1 MLTGAVKMLKKSGNE
16 INISGLEEVYDY
28 MSPGN
33 HVVSAY
39 LLVDGLRTSRK
50 DYLTRLNSMIKEKKT
65 SLDKSADLDRNQKK
79 KVASALDKVKVYLS
93 EKFKSDSTR
102 TVIIFASTDGFW
114 KEIRLPFILRSRI
127 VIDPKP
133 YIQNLRAYLKNYKS
147 YGILLIDRE
156 KAKIYSAYLN
166 EIREYLAAFI
176 SDVPSRVNYRSQSV
190 LREKKILSRHE
201 EKLHHF
207 FKTINDRTLELFR
220 ERKFDYLI
228 LAGRNKIISG
238 FNNYLHS
245 YLQLKY
251 IGKIDAEPDSSINLI
266 KSKAIE
272 VIDLFELKNKN
283 KLIDDLIDEYNPNR
297 LGVLG
302 IDAVIKALIRDQIR
316 ILIYDR
322 NFSHSG
328 YVCRNCSY
336 LSANPVE
343 SCPYCEGKLV
353 FYNEIVDEIV
363 ENALDQGC
371 EIVDLEGN
379 ERFKK
384 AGSIGA
390 VLRYV
395 YER

>member
-1 MLTGAVKMLKKSGNE
+1 MIKKPGNE

-28 MSPGN
+28 QSPGN
-33 HVVSAY
+33 HVISAY
-39 LLVDGLRTSRK
+39 LLVDGLRTSKK
-50 DYLTRLNSMIKEKKT
+50 DYLTRLNSMVKEKKT
-65 SLDKSADLDRNQKK
+65 SLDKSVDLDKNQKK
-79 KVASALDKVKVYLS
+79 KVASALDKVKLYLS
-93 EKFKSDSTR
+93 EKFKTDSTR

-133 YIQNLRAYLKNYKS
+133 YIQNLRAYLRNYKS

-156 KAKIYSAYLN
+156 KAQIYSAYLN

-190 LREKKILSRHE
+190 LREKKILSRHD

-228 LAGRNKIISG
+228 LAGRNKVISG

-245 YLQLKY
+245 YLQSKY
-251 IGKIDAEPDSSINLI
+251 IGKIDAGPDSSINSI
-266 KSKAIE
+266 KEKAMK
-272 VIDLFELKNKN
+272 VIDHFELKNKN
-283 KLIDDLIDEYNPNR
+283 KLVDDLIDEYNPNR

-316 ILIYDR
+316 ILIYDK

-328 YVCRNCSY
+328 YVCRNCNY

-343 SCPYCEGKLV
+343 SCPYCEGELV
-353 FYNEIVDEIV
+353 FYNEIVDEII

-371 EIVDLEGN
+371 EIVELEGN
-379 ERFKK
+379 ERLKK
-384 AGSIGA
+384 ADSIGA

>member
-1 MLTGAVKMLKKSGNE
+1 MLKKSGNE

-28 MSPGN
+28 LSPGN

-50 DYLTRLNSMIKEKKT
+50 GYLTRLNSMIKEKKT
-65 SLDKSADLDRNQKK
+65 SLNKSADLDRNQKK

-156 KAKIYSAYLN
+156 KAQIYSAYLN

-207 FKTINDRTLELFR
+207 FKIINDRTLELFR

-266 KSKAIE
+266 KGKAME
-272 VIDLFELKNKN
+272 VINVFELKKKN

-297 LGVLG
+297 LGILG

-328 YVCRNCSY
+328 YVCRNCNY
-336 LSANPVE
+336 LSASSIE

-395 YER
+395 YEREEPV

>member
-1 MLTGAVKMLKKSGNE
+1 MLKKSGNE

-28 MSPGN
+28 LSPGN

-190 LREKKILSRHE
+190 LREKKILSSHE

-207 FKTINDRTLELFR
+207 FKIINDRTLELFR

-266 KSKAIE
+266 KSKAME
-272 VIDLFELKNKN
+272 VINVFELKNKN

-336 LSANPVE
+336 LSASPVE

-379 ERFKK
+379 ERLKK

>member
-1 MLTGAVKMLKKSGNE
+1 MLKKSGNV

-28 MSPGN
+28 QSPGN
-33 HVVSAY
+33 YVVSVY

-50 DYLTRLNSMIKEKKT
+50 SYLTRLNSMVKEKKT
-65 SLDKSADLDRNQKK
+65 GLDKSTDLDRSQKK
-79 KVASALDKVKVYLS
+79 KITSALEKAKVYLS
-93 EKFKSDSTR
+93 EKFKADSTR
-102 TVIIFASTDGFW
+102 TIIIFASTDGFW
-114 KEIRLPFILRSRI
+114 KEIRVPFILRSRI

-133 YIQNLRAYLKNYKS
+133 YIQNLRAYLRNYKS

-156 KAKIYSAYLN
+156 KAQIYSAYLN

-176 SDVPSRVNYRSQSV
+176 SDVPSRVNYRSQAV

-228 LAGRNKIISG
+228 LAGRNDIVSG

-245 YLQLKY
+245 YLQSKY
-251 IGKIDAEPDSSINLI
+251 IGKIDAGPDSGIKSI
-266 KSKAIE
+266 KSKAME
-272 VIDLFELKNKN
+272 VIDVFELKSKN

-302 IDAVIKALIRDQIR
+302 IDAVIKVLIRDQIR
-316 ILIYDR
+316 ILVYDR

-328 YVCRNCSY
+328 YVCRNCNY

-343 SCPYCEGKLV
+343 SCPYCGGELI
-353 FYNEIVDEIV
+353 FYNEIVDEII

-384 AGSIGA
+384 AGSMGA
-390 VLRYV
+390 VLRYI

>member
-1 MLTGAVKMLKKSGNE
+1 MIKKSGNE
-16 INISGLEEVYDY
+16 INIFGLEEVYGY
-28 MSPGN
+28 TSPGN
-33 HVVSAY
+33 HVISAY
-39 LLVDGLRTSRK
+39 LLVDGLRTSK
-50 DYLTRLNSMIKEKKT
+50 KGYLSRLNSMMKEKKT
-65 SLDKSADLDRNQKK
+65 WLDESSDIDKSQKK
-79 KVASALDKVKVYLS
+79 KVASALNKVKAYLS

-114 KEIRLPFILRSRI
+114 REIRLPFILRSRI

-133 YIQNLRAYLKNYKS
+133 YVQNLRAYLGNYKS

-156 KAKIYSAYLN
+156 KAQIYSAYLN

-207 FKTINDRTLELFR
+207 FKIINDRTLELFR

-228 LAGRNKIISG
+228 LAGRNKVISG

-245 YLQLKY
+245 YLQSKY
-251 IGKIDAEPDSSINLI
+251 IGKIDAGPDSSINSI
-266 KSKAIE
+266 KSKAME
-272 VIDLFELKNKN
+272 VINVFELKNKN

-302 IDAVIKALIRDQIR
+302 IDAVIKALIRDQIK

-322 NFSHSG
+322 NFSQSG
-328 YVCRNCSY
+328 YVCRNCNY
-336 LSANPVE
+336 LSASPIE
-343 SCPYCEGKLV
+343 SCPYCGGQLV

-379 ERFKK
+379 ERLKK

>member
-1 MLTGAVKMLKKSGNE
+1 MLKKAGNE
-16 INISGLEEVYDY
+16 INISGLEEVYNY
-28 MSPGN
+28 QSPGD
-33 HVVSAY
+33 HVISAY
-39 LLVDGLRTSRK
+39 LLVDGLRTSKK
-50 DYLTRLNSMIKEKKT
+50 DYLTRLNSIVKEQKT
-65 SLDKSADLDRNQKK
+65 SLDESTELNRSQKK
-79 KVASALDKVKVYLS
+79 KIASALDKVKAYLN
-93 EKFKSDSTR
+93 EKFKADSTR
-102 TVIIFASTDGFW
+102 TVIIFASTDGLW

-133 YIQNLRAYLKNYKS
+133 YIQNLRAYLRNYKS

-156 KAKIYSAYLN
+156 KAQIYSAYLN
-166 EIREYLAAFI
+166 DIREYLAAFI

-201 EKLHHF
+201 EKLHQF

-228 LAGRNKIISG
+228 LAGRNDIVSG

-245 YLQLKY
+245 YLQSKY
-251 IGKIDAEPDSSINLI
+251 IGKIDAKPDSSINSI
-266 KSKAIE
+266 KTKAME
-272 VIDLFELKNKN
+272 VIDIFELGNKN
-283 KLIDDLIDEYNPNR
+283 KLIDNLIDEYNPNGF
-297 LGVLG
+297 GVLG
-302 IDAVIKALIRDQIR
+302 IDAVIKSLIKDQIR

-328 YVCRNCSY
+328 YVCRNCHY
-336 LSANPVE
+336 LSANSVE
-343 SCPYCEGKLV
+343 TCPYCGGKLV
-353 FYNEIVDEIV
+353 YYNEIVDEIV

-371 EIVDLEGN
+371 EIVDLEEN

-390 VLRYV
+390 VLRY
-395 YER
+395 R

>member
-1 MLTGAVKMLKKSGNE
+1 MLKKSGNE

-28 MSPGN
+28 LSPGN

-65 SLDKSADLDRNQKK
+65 SLNKSADLDRNQKK

-133 YIQNLRAYLKNYKS
+133 YIQNLRAYLRNYKS

-156 KAKIYSAYLN
+156 KAQIYSAYLN

-207 FKTINDRTLELFR
+207 FKIINDRTLELFR

-266 KSKAIE
+266 KGKAME
-272 VIDLFELKNKN
+272 VINVFELKKKN

-297 LGVLG
+297 LGILG

-328 YVCRNCSY
+328 YVCRNCNY
-336 LSANPVE
+336 LSASPIE

>member
-1 MLTGAVKMLKKSGNE
+1 MLKKSGNE
-16 INISGLEEVYDY
+16 ISISGLEEVYDY
-28 MSPGN
+28 LSPGN
-33 HVVSAY
+33 HVISAY
-39 LLVDGLRTSRK
+39 LLVDGLRTSKK
-50 DYLTRLNSMIKEKKT
+50 DYLTRLNSMVKEKKN
-65 SLDKSADLDRNQKK
+65 SLDESTDLDRSQKK
-79 KVASALDKVKVYLS
+79 KAASALDKVKTYLS
-93 EKFKSDSTR
+93 EKFKADSTR

-156 KAKIYSAYLN
+156 KAQIYSAYLH

-176 SDVPSRVNYRSQSV
+176 SDVPPRVNYRSQSV
-190 LREKKILSRHE
+190 LREKKILGRHE

-207 FKTINDRTLELFR
+207 FKTINNRTLELFR
-220 ERKFDYLI
+220 DRKFDYLI
-228 LAGRNKIISG
+228 LAGRNDIVSG

-251 IGKIDAEPDSSINLI
+251 IGRIDAGPDTSINSI
-266 KSKAIE
+266 KSKAMEI
-272 VIDLFELKNKN
+272 IDLYELKNKN
-283 KLIDDLIDEYNPNR
+283 KLIDDLIDEYNPNG

-316 ILIYDR
+316 VLIYDK
-322 NFSHSG
+322 NFSHTG
-328 YVCRNCSY
+328 YVCRNCNY
-336 LSANPVE
+336 LSASPVE
-343 SCPYCEGKLV
+343 SCPYCEGKLLY
-353 FYNEIVDEIV
+353 YNEIVDEIV

-390 VLRYV
+390 VLRYIH
-395 YER
+395 ER

>member
-1 MLTGAVKMLKKSGNE
+1 MLKKSGND
-16 INISGLEEVYDY
+16 INISGLEEVYDF

-33 HVVSAY
+33 PVISVY
-39 LLVDGLRTSRK
+39 LLVDGLRTSKK
-50 DYLTRLNSMIKEKKT
+50 DYLTRLNSMVKEKKT
-65 SLDKSADLDRNQKK
+65 SLDESVDLDRNQKK
-79 KVASALDKVKVYLS
+79 KIVSALDKVKLYLS
-93 EKFKSDSTR
+93 EKFKTDSTR

-114 KEIRLPFILRSRI
+114 KVIRLPFILRSRV

-133 YIQNLRAYLKNYKS
+133 YIQNLRAYLENYKS
-147 YGILLIDRE
+147 YGILLLDRE
-156 KAKIYSAYLN
+156 KAQIYSAYLN

-176 SDVPSRVNYRSQSV
+176 SDVPSRVNYRSNSV
-190 LREKKILSRHE
+190 LREKKILSRHD

-207 FKTINDRTLELFR
+207 FKTINDRTLKLFR

-228 LAGRNKIISG
+228 LAGRNKIVSG
-238 FNNYLHS
+238 FNSYLHS
-245 YLQLKY
+245 YLQSKY
-251 IGKIDAEPDSSINLI
+251 IGNIDAGPDSSINSI
-266 KSKAIE
+266 KSKAME
-272 VIDLFELKNKN
+272 VIDHFELQNKS

-302 IDAVIKALIRDQIR
+302 IDAVIKVLISDQIR

-328 YVCRNCSY
+328 YVCRNCNY
-336 LSANPVE
+336 LSAEPIE
-343 SCPYCEGKLV
+343 SCPYCGGKLLY
-353 FYNEIVDEIV
+353 YNEIVDEIV

-390 VLRYV
+390 VLRYK
-395 YER
+395 YEI

>member
-1 MLTGAVKMLKKSGNE
+1 MLKKSGNE

-28 MSPGN
+28 LSPGN

-65 SLDKSADLDRNQKK
+65 SLDKSADLDRSQKK

-156 KAKIYSAYLN
+156 KAQIYSAYLN

-207 FKTINDRTLELFR
+207 FKIVNDRTLELFR
-220 ERKFDYLI
+220 EKKFDYLI

-266 KSKAIE
+266 KGKAME
-272 VIDLFELKNKN
+272 VINVFELKNKN

-336 LSANPVE
+336 LSASPVE
-343 SCPYCEGKLV
+343 SCPYCDGKLV